1 MIHTEFFFQS
11 ADLSTKKTPLHAIM
25 RGVFSAVHDMRDRIS
40 CLYMGTAMRTR
51 PVEEALQAL
60 EQLAPWYDQIAAFGM
75 GGAEMGIRHGVS
87 NHISKRA
94 GNGGFRICVHA
105 GEEGPAE
112 YVREA
117 VELNV
122 DRIDHGN
129 AAILDPRLMQTLAE
143 KRIPLTMCPIS
154 NLRLNVV
161 KNFRNTL

>member
-1 MIHTEFFFQS
+1 
-11 ADLSTKKTPLHAIM
+11 
-25 RGVFSAVHDMRDRIS
+25 
-40 CLYMGTAMRTR
+40 
-51 PVEEALQAL
+51 
-60 EQLAPWYDQIAAFGM
+60 M
-75 GGAEMGIRHGVS
+75 GGAE
-87 NHISKRA
+87 N
-94 GNGGFRICVHA
+94 GNPPWRFKPYFEACRERGFRICVHA

-161 KNFRNTL
+161 KNLSEHPLKQMLARGLCVTINSDDPAYFLGYASETGPLYSSPSA

>member
-1 MIHTEFFFQS
+1 
-11 ADLSTKKTPLHAIM
+11 
-25 RGVFSAVHDMRDRIS
+25 
-40 CLYMGTAMRTR
+40 MRTR

-75 GGAEMGIRHGVS
+75 GGAE
-87 NHISKRA
+87 N
-94 GNGGFRICVHA
+94 GNPPWRFKPYFEACRERGFRICVHA

-129 AAILDPRLMQTLAE
+129 AAILDPRLMPDFQSPAE
-143 KRIPLTMCPIS
+143 CREKSFGTPSETNARPGIMRYDQLG
-154 NLRLNVV
+154 
-161 KNFRNTL
+161 